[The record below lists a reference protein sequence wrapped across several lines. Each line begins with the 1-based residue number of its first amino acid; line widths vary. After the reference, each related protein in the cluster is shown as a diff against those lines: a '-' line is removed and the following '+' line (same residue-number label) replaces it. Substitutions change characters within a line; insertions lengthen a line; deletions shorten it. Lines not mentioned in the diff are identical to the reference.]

1 MPKRKADSEK
11 LQGCVQP
18 PPALRRS
25 TPLTNLQSQVPTQA
39 IHVAS
44 KDDRRTTSPSGT
56 RDLLSLPKETRD
68 RIWSEV
74 LGDRTLHLR
83 YTPAY
88 ITCSGGGGRPTIEKR
103 TAAKWNHGICVAD
116 LSEQAIYQQST
127 QDEERVWRQ
136 DCDNHHNKCHYG
148 PSYGGKDY
156 KPPTLDLR
164 LLRTNHQ
171 IHKEASAILLRT
183 NLFSIDD
190 EKCFVHFMQTLDP
203 ARKAMLAKLH
213 LSFTWQTTVDGL
225 FEAPRPDPDLNPW
238 NRRMPATLI
247 AQLSGLHTL
256 HICMAQGFY
265 DQKLLGKM
273 KRMGLSWVAGL
284 LRFGDHEAGA
294 PALKTVTVSLTDEEW
309 DRSLKD
315 VSWTKQEKIEKKWRW
330 TLREKQEFA
339 EKVRQRILN
348 N

>member
-1 MPKRKADSEK
+1 MPKRKADSKE

-18 PPALRRS
+18 PPPVRQS
-25 TPLTNLQSQVPTQA
+25 TSLTNLHGQVPLQP

-44 KDDRRTTSPSGT
+44 KDDQRMTSPSGT
-56 RDLLSLPKETRD
+56 RDLLSLPKEVRD

-74 LGDRTLHLR
+74 LGDRTIHLR

-88 ITCSGGGGRPTIEKR
+88 TICSGGGGRPTVEKR
-103 TAAKWNHGICVAD
+103 TPAEWKHGICAAD
-116 LSEQAIYQQST
+116 LSEEAIYQQSI
-127 QDEERVWRQ
+127 QDEEGIWRQ
-136 DCDNHHNKCHYG
+136 DCDNHHDKCENK
-148 PSYGGKDY
+148 PS
-156 KPPTLDLR
+156 TLDLR

-183 NLFSIDD
+183 NLFSIND
-190 EKCFVHFMQTLDP
+190 EKCFVRFMQSLDP

-213 LSFTWQTTVDGL
+213 LSLTWQTTVDGL
-225 FEAPRPDPDLNPW
+225 FQAPRPDPDLNPW
-238 NRRMPATLI
+238 NRHMPATLI

-265 DQKLLGKM
+265 DQKILGKM

-294 PALKTVTVSLTDEEW
+294 PLLKTVTVSLTDEEW

-315 VSWTKQEKIEKKWRW
+315 VSWTKRRKIERKWRW
-330 TLREKQEFA
+330 TLKERQEFG

-348 N
+348 T

>member
-1 MPKRKADSEK
+1 MPKRKSDSK
-11 LQGCVQP
+11 QLQGRVQP
-18 PPALRRS
+18 PPAVHRS
-25 TPLTNLQSQVPTQA
+25 TPLTNLQSQVPTQP

-44 KDDRRTTSPSGT
+44 KDDQRMISPSGT
-56 RDLLSLPKETRD
+56 RDLVSLPKEIRD

-74 LGDRTLHLR
+74 LGHRTIHLR
-83 YTPAY
+83 YTPGY
-88 ITCSGGGGRPTIEKR
+88 ITCSGGGGRPTVEKR
-103 TAAKWNHGICVAD
+103 TAAKWTHDICVAD
-116 LSEQAIYQQST
+116 LSEQALYQQSI
-127 QDEERVWRQ
+127 QDEGTWTQ
-136 DCDNHHNKCHYG
+136 DCDNHHNKCGYARPHD
-148 PSYGGKDY
+148 GKEY
-156 KPPTLDLR
+156 KPPLDLR

-171 IHKEASAILLRT
+171 IHKEASAILLGT
-183 NLFSIDD
+183 NLFSIND
-190 EKCFVHFMQTLDP
+190 ENCFAHFMKTLDP

-213 LSFTWQTTVDGL
+213 LSLTWQTIVDGL

-238 NRRMPATLI
+238 NRHMLATLV

-309 DRSLKD
+309 DRSLG
-315 VSWTKQEKIEKKWRW
+315 VISWKKQEKIERKWRW
-330 TLREKQEFA
+330 TLSEKREFA

-348 N
+348 T

>member
-1 MPKRKADSEK
+1 MPKRKAESK
-11 LQGCVQP
+11 QLQGRVQP
-18 PPALRRS
+18 PPAVRRS
-25 TPLTNLQSQVPTQA
+25 TPLTNLQTQVPTQP

-44 KDDRRTTSPSGT
+44 KDDRRMISPGGT
-56 RDLLSLPKETRD
+56 RDLLSLPKEIRD
-68 RIWSEV
+68 KIWSEV
-74 LGDRTLHLR
+74 LGDRTIHLR

-88 ITCSGGGGRPTIEKR
+88 ITYCGGGGRPAVEEH
-103 TAAKWNHGICVAD
+103 TAARWEHDICVAD
-116 LSEQAIYQQST
+116 LSEQAIYQQSI
-127 QDEERVWRQ
+127 QNEEGICRQ
-136 DCDNHHNKCHYG
+136 DCNNHHNKCGYVQ
-148 PSYGGKDY
+148 SCGGNEH
-156 KPPTLDLR
+156 KPPLDLR

-171 IHKEASAILLRT
+171 IHKEASAILLGT

-190 EKCFVHFMQTLDP
+190 KKCFVRFMQTLDP
-203 ARKAMLAKLH
+203 ARKAMVAKLH
-213 LSFTWQTTVDGL
+213 LSLTWQTTADGL

-238 NRRMPATLI
+238 NRHMLATLV

-315 VSWTKQEKIEKKWRW
+315 VSWTKREKIERKWRW
-330 TLREKQEFA
+330 TLSEKQEFA
-339 EKVRQRILN
+339 EKVRQRLLN
-348 N
+348 T

>member
-1 MPKRKADSEK
+1 MPKRKADSKEP
-11 LQGCVQP
+11 QGCVRP
-18 PPALRRS
+18 PPAVRRS
-25 TPLTNLQSQVPTQA
+25 TPLTNLQSQVPTQP
-39 IHVAS
+39 IHMAS
-44 KDDRRTTSPSGT
+44 KDDQRMTSPSDT
-56 RDLLSLPKETRD
+56 RDLLSLPKEIREK
-68 RIWSEV
+68 IWSKV
-74 LGDRTLHLR
+74 LGDRTIHLR

-88 ITCSGGGGRPTIEKR
+88 ITYCGGGGRPTVEER
-103 TAAKWNHGICVAD
+103 TPAKWKHDICVAD
-116 LSEQAIYQQST
+116 LSEQDVYQQSI
-127 QDEERVWRQ
+127 QDEEGIWRRN
-136 DCDNHHNKCHYG
+136 CDNYHDKCENK
-148 PSYGGKDY
+148 PS
-156 KPPTLDLR
+156 TLDLQ
-164 LLRTNHQ
+164 LLRTSHQ

-183 NLFSIDD
+183 NLFSIND

-213 LSFTWQTTVDGL
+213 LSLTWQTTVDGL

-238 NRRMPATLI
+238 NRHMPATLI
-247 AQLSGLHTL
+247 AQLSNLHTL

-294 PALKTVTVSLTDEEW
+294 PSLKMVTVSLTDEEW

-315 VSWTKQEKIEKKWRW
+315 ISWTKQRKIERKWRW
-330 TLREKQEFA
+330 TLKERQEFA

-348 N
+348 T

>member
-1 MPKRKADSEK
+1 MPKRKADPKE
-11 LQGCVQP
+11 LQGSVQP
-18 PPALRRS
+18 PPAVRRS
-25 TPLTNLQSQVPTQA
+25 TPLTNLQSQVPIQP

-44 KDDRRTTSPSGT
+44 KNDQRMTSPSGS
-56 RDLLSLPKETRD
+56 RDLLSLPKEIKD

-74 LGDRTLHLR
+74 LGGRTIHLR

-88 ITCSGGGGRPTIEKR
+88 VTYCGGGGRPTVEER
-103 TAAKWNHGICVAD
+103 TPAKWKHDICVAD
-116 LSEQAIYQQST
+116 LSEQAIYQQSI
-127 QDEERVWRQ
+127 QDDEGIWRQ
-136 DCDNHHNKCHYG
+136 DCDNLHDKCEIM
-148 PSYGGKDY
+148 PS
-156 KPPTLDLR
+156 TLDLR

-183 NLFSIDD
+183 NLFSIND

-203 ARKAMLAKLH
+203 ARKVMLAKLH
-213 LSFTWQTTVDGL
+213 LSLTWQTTVDGL

-238 NRRMPATLI
+238 NRHMPATLI

-265 DQKLLGKM
+265 DQKILGKM
-273 KRMGLSWVAGL
+273 KRMGLSWVTGL

-294 PALKTVTVSLTDEEW
+294 PSLKTVTVSLTDEEW

-315 VSWTKQEKIEKKWRW
+315 ISWTKQRKIERKWRW
-330 TLREKQEFA
+330 TLRERQEFA
-339 EKVRQRILN
+339 ENVRQRILN
-348 N
+348 T

>member
-1 MPKRKADSEK
+1 M
-11 LQGCVQP
+11 
-18 PPALRRS
+18 
-25 TPLTNLQSQVPTQA
+25 
-39 IHVAS
+39 
-44 KDDRRTTSPSGT
+44 TSPSGT
-56 RDLLSLPKETRD
+56 RDLLSLPKEVRD

-74 LGDRTLHLR
+74 LGDRTIHLR

-88 ITCSGGGGRPTIEKR
+88 TICCGGGGRPTVEKR
-103 TAAKWNHGICVAD
+103 TPAEWKHGICAAD
-116 LSEQAIYQQST
+116 LSEEAIYQQSI
-127 QDEERVWRQ
+127 QDEEGIWRQ
-136 DCDNHHNKCHYG
+136 DCDNHHDKCENK
-148 PSYGGKDY
+148 PS
-156 KPPTLDLR
+156 TLDLR

-183 NLFSIDD
+183 NLFSIND
-190 EKCFVHFMQTLDP
+190 EKCFVRFMQSLDP

-213 LSFTWQTTVDGL
+213 LSLTWQTTVDGL
-225 FEAPRPDPDLNPW
+225 FQAPRPDPDLNPW
-238 NRRMPATLI
+238 NRHMPATLI

-265 DQKLLGKM
+265 DQKILGNM

-294 PALKTVTVSLTDEEW
+294 PLLKTVTVSLTDEEW

-315 VSWTKQEKIEKKWRW
+315 VSWTKRRKIERKWRW
-330 TLREKQEFA
+330 TLKERQEFG

-348 N
+348 T